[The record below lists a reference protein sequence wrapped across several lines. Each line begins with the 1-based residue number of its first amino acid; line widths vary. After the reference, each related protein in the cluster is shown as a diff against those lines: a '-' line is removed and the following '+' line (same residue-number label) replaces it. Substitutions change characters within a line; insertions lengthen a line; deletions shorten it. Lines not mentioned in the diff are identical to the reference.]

1 VHLIYGEYIILT
13 TRGDLMGK
21 MKDFFVKR
29 SFTNISLISV
39 LVIASF
45 LGITN
50 ALAEDN
56 TTNYYACVNKN
67 SGTIKMVKENTS
79 CSNSEEKIIW
89 NQVGPKGDTG
99 ATGPAGPEGPKGDV
113 GATGP
118 QGLKGDTGETG
129 PQGPQGLSGVSVPA
143 GDGTPSLNYDVYMN
157 LGSLKGEST
166 AEHYEDWI
174 VLTGVQFDASVS
186 VGSHAGGGMG
196 SGKAVLNEFEI
207 KKSLDSSSV
216 SIFQDM
222 LLGKHFNNGQI
233 VFVSRG
239 TSPTPILTIEIE
251 DVLITDYNF
260 NNTYESIKL
269 NFAKINSTY
278 SGITP
283 PVSSNFN
290 FATGK

>member
-1 VHLIYGEYIILT
+1 M
-13 TRGDLMGK
+13 MGK
-21 MKDFFVKR
+21 LKGFIVNR
-29 SFTNISLISV
+29 YFTNVLLIGV

-50 ALAEDN
+50 VLAEDN
-56 TTNYYACVNKN
+56 DTNYYACVNKN

-99 ATGPAGPEGPKGDV
+99 ATGPAGPQGPKGDV
-113 GATGP
+113 GATGT

-129 PQGPQGLSGVSVPA
+129 PQGPPGVSVPA
-143 GDGTPSLNYDVYMN
+143 GDGSPSLAYDVYMN

-174 VLTGVQFDASVS
+174 LLTGVQFDASVLI
-186 VGSHAGGGMG
+186 GSHAGGGMG
-196 SGKAVLNEFEI
+196 AGKAELNEFEI

-222 LLGKHFNNGQI
+222 LLGKHFDKGQI

-251 DVLITDYNF
+251 DVLITNYNF

-269 NFAKINSTY
+269 NFAKIKSTY
-278 SGITP
+278 SGVTP

-290 FATGK
+290 FASGK

>member
-1 VHLIYGEYIILT
+1 M
-13 TRGDLMGK
+13 MGK
-21 MKDFFVKR
+21 LKGFIVNR
-29 SFTNISLISV
+29 YFTNVLLIGV

-50 ALAEDN
+50 VLAEDN
-56 TTNYYACVNKN
+56 DTNYYACVNKN

-99 ATGPAGPEGPKGDV
+99 ATGPTGPEGPKGDV

-118 QGLKGDTGETG
+118 QGVKGENGETG
-129 PQGPQGLSGVSVPA
+129 PQGPQGPPGVAVPV
-143 GDGTPSLNYDVYMN
+143 GDGSPILNYDVFMN

-174 VLTGVQFDASVS
+174 LLTGVQFDASVLI
-186 VGSHAGGGMG
+186 GSHAGGGMG
-196 SGKAVLNEFEI
+196 AGKAELNEFEI

-222 LLGKHFNNGQI
+222 LLGKHFDKGQI

-251 DVLITDYNF
+251 DVLITNYNF

-269 NFAKINSTY
+269 NFAKIMSTY
-278 SGITP
+278 SGVTP

-290 FATGK
+290 FASGK

>member
-1 VHLIYGEYIILT
+1 M
-13 TRGDLMGK
+13 MGK
-21 MKDFFVKR
+21 IKDFFVKR
-29 SFTNISLISV
+29 SFTSIFLIGV

-45 LGITN
+45 LGISN

-67 SGTIKMVKENTS
+67 SGTIKMVKEDTS
-79 CSNSEEKIIW
+79 CSNSEEKITW

-99 ATGPAGPEGPKGDV
+99 ATGPAGPIGPQGPKGDI

-129 PQGPQGLSGVSVPA
+129 PQGPPGVSVPT

-174 VLTGVQFDASVS
+174 MLTGVKFGASVS

-196 SGKAVLNEFEI
+196 AGKAVLNEFEI
-207 KKSLDSSSV
+207 KKGLDSSSV
-216 SIFQDM
+216 PIFQDM
-222 LLGKHFNNGQI
+222 LLGKHFNKGQI

-239 TSPTPILTIEIE
+239 TSPTPILTIELE
-251 DVLITDYNF
+251 DVLISDYHF

-269 NFAKINSTY
+269 NFAKIKSTY

-283 PVSSNFN
+283 PVSSDFN
-290 FATGK
+290 FATGEK

>member
-1 VHLIYGEYIILT
+1 M
-13 TRGDLMGK
+13 MGK
-21 MKDFFVKR
+21 LKVFFVNR
-29 SFTNISLISV
+29 YFTNVLLIGV

-50 ALAEDN
+50 VLAEDN
-56 TTNYYACVNKN
+56 ETNYYACVNKN

-99 ATGPAGPEGPKGDV
+99 ATGPAGPQGPKGDV
-113 GATGP
+113 GAAGP

-129 PQGPQGLSGVSVPA
+129 PQGPQGLPGVSVPS

-174 VLTGVQFDASVS
+174 VLTGIQFDASVS

-196 SGKAVLNEFEI
+196 AGKAVLNEFEI

-222 LLGKHFNNGQI
+222 LLGKHFSDGQI

-269 NFAKINSTY
+269 NFAKIKSTY

>member
-1 VHLIYGEYIILT
+1 
-13 TRGDLMGK
+13 MGK
-21 MKDFFVKR
+21 VKKFFVNR
-29 SFTNISLISV
+29 YFTNVLLIGV

-50 ALAEDN
+50 VLAEDN
-56 TTNYYACVNKN
+56 DTNYYACVNKN

-89 NQVGPKGDTG
+89 NQVGTKGETG
-99 ATGPAGPEGPKGDV
+99 ATGPAGPQGPKGDV

-129 PQGPQGLSGVSVPA
+129 PQGPQGLQGPPGVAVPA
-143 GDGTPSLNYDVYMN
+143 GDGSPSLNYDVYMN

-174 VLTGVQFDASVS
+174 LLTGVQFDASVLI
-186 VGSHAGGGMG
+186 GSHAGGGMG
-196 SGKAVLNEFEI
+196 AGKAELNEFEI

-222 LLGKHFNNGQI
+222 LLGKHFNKGQI

-251 DVLITDYNF
+251 DVLITNYNF

-269 NFAKINSTY
+269 NFAKIKSTY
-278 SGITP
+278 SGVTP

-290 FATGK
+290 FATGR

>member
-1 VHLIYGEYIILT
+1 M
-13 TRGDLMGK
+13 MGK
-21 MKDFFVKR
+21 LKGFIVNR
-29 SFTNISLISV
+29 YFTNVLLIGV

-50 ALAEDN
+50 VLAEDN
-56 TTNYYACVNKN
+56 DTNYYSCVNKN

-99 ATGPAGPEGPKGDV
+99 ATGPAGPQGPKGDV

-129 PQGPQGLSGVSVPA
+129 PQGPPGVSVPA
-143 GDGTPSLNYDVYMN
+143 GDGSPSQNYDVYMN

-166 AEHYEDWI
+166 ADHYEDWI
-174 VLTGVQFDASVS
+174 LLTGVQFDASVLI
-186 VGSHAGGGMG
+186 GSHAGGGMG
-196 SGKAVLNEFEI
+196 AGKAELNEFEI

-222 LLGKHFNNGQI
+222 LLGKHFDKGQI

-251 DVLITDYNF
+251 DVLITNYNF

-269 NFAKINSTY
+269 NFAKIKSTY
-278 SGITP
+278 SGVTP

>member
-1 VHLIYGEYIILT
+1 M
-13 TRGDLMGK
+13 MGK
-21 MKDFFVKR
+21 LKGFIVNR
-29 SFTNISLISV
+29 YFTNVLLIGV

-50 ALAEDN
+50 VLAEDN
-56 TTNYYACVNKN
+56 DTNYYACVNKN
-67 SGTIKMVKENTS
+67 SGTIKMVEENTS

-99 ATGPAGPEGPKGDV
+99 DTGPQGPKGDV

-118 QGLKGDTGETG
+118 QGSKGDTGETG
-129 PQGPQGLSGVSVPA
+129 PQGPQGPPGVSVPA

-174 VLTGVQFDASVS
+174 VLTGIQFDASVS

-196 SGKAVLNEFEI
+196 AGKAVLNEFEI

-222 LLGKHFNNGQI
+222 LLGKHFNNCQI

-269 NFAKINSTY
+269 NFAKIKSTY

>member
-1 VHLIYGEYIILT
+1 M
-13 TRGDLMGK
+13 MGK
-21 MKDFFVKR
+21 LKGFIVNR
-29 SFTNISLISV
+29 YFTNVLLIGV

-50 ALAEDN
+50 VLAEDN
-56 TTNYYACVNKN
+56 DTNYYACVNKN

-89 NQVGPKGDTG
+89 NQVGPKGETGATG
-99 ATGPAGPEGPKGDV
+99 ATGPTGPQGPKGDV

-118 QGLKGDTGETG
+118 QGLKGENGETG
-129 PQGPQGLSGVSVPA
+129 PQGPQGPPGVAVPV
-143 GDGTPSLNYDVYMN
+143 GDGSPILNFDVFMN

-166 AEHYEDWI
+166 TEHYEDWI
-174 VLTGVQFDASVS
+174 LLTGVQFDASVLI
-186 VGSHAGGGMG
+186 GSHAGGGMG
-196 SGKAVLNEFEI
+196 AGKAELNEFEI

-222 LLGKHFNNGQI
+222 LLGKHFDKGQI

-251 DVLITDYNF
+251 DVLITNYNF

-269 NFAKINSTY
+269 NFAKIKSTY
-278 SGITP
+278 SGVTP
-283 PVSSNFN
+283 PVISNFN

>member
-1 VHLIYGEYIILT
+1 
-13 TRGDLMGK
+13 
-21 MKDFFVKR
+21 
-29 SFTNISLISV
+29 
-39 LVIASF
+39 
-45 LGITN
+45 
-50 ALAEDN
+50 LAEDN
-56 TTNYYACVNKN
+56 DTNYYACVNKN
-67 SGTIKMVKENTS
+67 SGTIKMVEENTS

-99 ATGPAGPEGPKGDV
+99 DTGPAGPQGPKGDV

-118 QGLKGDTGETG
+118 QGSKGDTGETG
-129 PQGPQGLSGVSVPA
+129 PQGPQGPPGVSVPA

-174 VLTGVQFDASVS
+174 VLTGIQFDASVS

-196 SGKAVLNEFEI
+196 AGKAVLNEFEI

-222 LLGKHFNNGQI
+222 LLGKHFNNCQI

-269 NFAKINSTY
+269 NFAKIKSTY